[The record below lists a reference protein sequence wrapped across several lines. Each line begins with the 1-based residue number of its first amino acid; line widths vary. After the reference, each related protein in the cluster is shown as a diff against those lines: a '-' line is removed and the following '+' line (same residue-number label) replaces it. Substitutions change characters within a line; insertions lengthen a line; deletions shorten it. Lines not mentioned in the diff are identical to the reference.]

1 MKDSIESEQLI
12 IGNRIRDAR
21 VAKGMSQTDLAEKA
35 NLSLPVLQMNTSYK
49 VVCRITK
56 D

>member
-12 IGNRIRDAR
+12 IGSRIRDAR

-35 NLSLPVLQMNTSYK
+35 NLSLPLISNVELGKT
-49 VVCRITK
+49 RIHVS
-56 D
+56 